1 MPAKTDDVV
10 RCGQMVARNSFH
22 LSDVDI
28 NQAVILLKMT
38 SSQFSA
44 VIHSIPFRVL
54 FGLSFKECFSQFYAP
69 LRSLCVF
76 PFCASLYLIRY
87 CLTGDVCLKSQEH

>member
-1 MPAKTDDVV
+1 MWFAA
-10 RCGQMVARNSFH
+10 RWSSRNSFH

-44 VIHSIPFRVL
+44 VIHSISFSVL
-54 FGLSFKECFSQFYAP
+54 FGLSFKVCFTVSNAA
-69 LRSLCVF
+69 RCVSF
-76 PFCASLYLIRY
+76 LSVSRFYLIRY
-87 CLTGDVCLKSQEH
+87 CLTGDVCLKSQDQRVRY